1 MLRSLGFIN
10 LPDQSN
16 DGSDYVLNWQL
27 GIPRC
32 SELYARGFLS
42 GGIYEPIPLEGRYLL
57 SRIIILGSL
66 AAGGRGLWP

>member
-27 GIPRC
+27 GIPRF

-42 GGIYEPIPLEGRYLL
+42 GGIYEPIPLEGRYLESL
-57 SRIIILGSL
+57 STIMNMKSMGI
-66 AAGGRGLWP
+66 